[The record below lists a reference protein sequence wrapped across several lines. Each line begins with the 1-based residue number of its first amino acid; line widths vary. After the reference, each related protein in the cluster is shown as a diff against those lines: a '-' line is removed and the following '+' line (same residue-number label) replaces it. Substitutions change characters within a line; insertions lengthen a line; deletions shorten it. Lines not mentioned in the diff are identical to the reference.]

1 MQGRGRGLPL
11 SASWLDAAPAA
22 PAAPSGP
29 LRSPSPSVAR
39 ETLCVVAPSG
49 GWAGADARC
58 ELAHDGPARMGAA
71 PAAPMLGILVS
82 CAIEVIFTFTWSV
95 YIALRCLSKRLLFEV
110 PWFARVS
117 ELAARM
123 RSDEATTLSTELGIL
138 RHDTSRAEPWRRAV
152 EAASSLA
159 SSPRRA
165 HVEAVASS

>member
-1 MQGRGRGLPL
+1 
-11 SASWLDAAPAA
+11 
-22 PAAPSGP
+22 
-29 LRSPSPSVAR
+29 
-39 ETLCVVAPSG
+39 
-49 GWAGADARC
+49 
-58 ELAHDGPARMGAA
+58 MGAA

-138 RHDTSRAEPWRRAV
+138 GVLFEKAKPLVSNKALFHNPVPSTPHARIRTLNGTVNE
-152 EAASSLA
+152 
-159 SSPRRA
+159 
-165 HVEAVASS
+165 